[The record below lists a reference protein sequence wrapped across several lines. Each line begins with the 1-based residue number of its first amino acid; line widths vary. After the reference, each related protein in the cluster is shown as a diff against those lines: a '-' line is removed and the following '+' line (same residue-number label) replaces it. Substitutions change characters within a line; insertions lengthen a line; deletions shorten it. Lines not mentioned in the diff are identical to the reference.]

1 MKKILFSIA
10 LLFIGAITVNAQD
23 YKPFKLGLGL
33 GYASPSDG
41 GGGIL
46 FEVEPAYRLS
56 DEIAIGLRLG
66 SAAMARAIGET
77 EGSVSGN
84 ASYTVNTQYYLSNG
98 KFRPYVGA
106 GVGIFSLA
114 SVSSSVTVG
123 NSTATAAASSE
134 SKIGF
139 YPRVGFD
146 LGHFNINIDY
156 NIIGAS
162 SPDVVV
168 SGGSGTSSVEV
179 DDIKNSYL
187 GIRIGGFF
195 FGGKN

>member
-1 MKKILFSIA
+1 MNRFLLSIT
-10 LLFIGAITVNAQD
+10 LLLIGAVAVNAQE

-41 GGGIL
+41 GGGVL

-66 SAAMARAIGET
+66 SAAMARAIGAT

-84 ASYTVNTQYYLSNG
+84 ASYTVNGQYYLSNE
-98 KFRPYVGA
+98 KFRPYVGV
-106 GVGIFSLA
+106 GVGVFSLA
-114 SVSSSVTVG
+114 SVSSSVTIG
-123 NSTATAAASSE
+123 GTTATAAASSE

-146 LGHFNINIDY
+146 LGHFNVNIDY

-168 SGGSGTSSVEV
+168 TGGTGTVEV

-187 GIRIGGFF
+187 GVRIGAFF
-195 FGGKN
+195 FGGRN

>member
-1 MKKILFSIA
+1 MKKFFFSIA
-10 LLFIGAITVNAQD
+10 LLFVAFATVNAQN

-33 GYASPSDG
+33 GYAMPSDG

-46 FEVEPAYRLS
+46 FEVEPAYRLN
-56 DEIAIGLRLG
+56 DQIALGLRLG

-84 ASYTVNTQYYLSNG
+84 ASYTINGQYYLSDG

-114 SVSSSVTVG
+114 SVSSSVDLGGGNTV
-123 NSTATAAASSE
+123 TAAAASE

-162 SPDVVV
+162 SPDVTF
-168 SGGSGTSSVEV
+168 SGGTGTAEV
-179 DDIKNSYL
+179 DDIKNSYI

-195 FGGKN
+195 FGGKI